1 MGGTIP
7 LWVPLVVAILGL
19 IGTVSGAIA
28 GVVITQRRSDARDRA
43 ARKRECANDG
53 LAKMPPRTVDLRR
66 DAYIKFYAAVE
77 RRSTTSRQQGDLR
90 RERRQKAID
99 PRNRSF
105 DAELAVLAVDRFY
118 GQRRFRMPVFPD
130 SEVGPATESQHLASL
145 ALGVDADGVNPLG
158 HACSGAR
165 TPIM

>member
-1 MGGTIP
+1 VGGTIP

-43 ARKRECANDG
+43 ARKCERERWAREDAAPHGRPAARGVYQVLCRRGAQINDFLDNKG
-53 LAKMPPRTVDLRR
+53 
-66 DAYIKFYAAVE
+66 Y
-77 RRSTTSRQQGDLR
+77 LR

-105 DAELAVLAVDRFY
+105 DAEFAVLAVDRFY

-145 ALGVDADGVNPLG
+145 ALGVDADGVNSLG

>member
-43 ARKRECANDG
+43 ARKCERANDG

-66 DAYIKFYAAVE
+66 EAYIKFYAAVE
-77 RRSTTSRQQGDLR
+77 RRSTTSSTTRGTCAESGGR
-90 RERRQKAID
+90 R
-99 PRNRSF
+99 RST
-105 DAELAVLAVDRFY
+105 R
-118 GQRRFRMPVFPD
+118 
-130 SEVGPATESQHLASL
+130 ATGRSTRSSRCWL
-145 ALGVDADGVNPLG
+145 
-158 HACSGAR
+158 
-165 TPIM
+165 